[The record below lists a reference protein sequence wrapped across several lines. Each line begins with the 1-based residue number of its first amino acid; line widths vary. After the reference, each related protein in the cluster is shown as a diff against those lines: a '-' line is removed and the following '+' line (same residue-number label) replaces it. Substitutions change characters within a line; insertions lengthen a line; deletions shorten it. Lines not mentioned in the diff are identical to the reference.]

1 MIGFTNLGTETE
13 ITPADTRPAEPFTV
27 ITCDRCHICESTD
40 EPYLVWKRWLAK
52 MAWNGEIQRLPE
64 YRAWGVIASSYDRYT
79 AVMISDSLVKD
90 IPTAVFGAAFDAIL
104 ERIETGNTRP
114 VKEVM
119 EIQYDPVIVTRE
131 WAAVTA
137 A

>member
-64 YRAWGVIASSYDRYT
+64 YRAWGVIASSDDRYT
-79 AVMISDSLVKD
+79 AVMISDLLVRD
-90 IPTAVFGAAFDAIL
+90 CRSPAEVFKIAFDAIL
-104 ERIETGNTRP
+104 DRIETGAIRP
-114 VKEVM
+114 LEEVM
-119 EIQYDPVIVTRE
+119 EIQYDQVIVTTE
-131 WAAVTA
+131 QASAA
-137 A
+137 